1 MVVELLAAGASKAA
15 SHTLLNGSRAGKGR
29 QVLVRFF
36 FAALALG
43 ACSRRLGSLGRL
55 CSEGEEIQERSV
67 RVARVRRVQQE
78 KPMKNGA
85 TPAALGFAK
94 WPFGSREAGP
104 WLKGTVVHV
113 PKSCARCLLTARA
126 EPNAEAEDS

>member
-29 QVLVRFF
+29 QVLARFF

-85 TPAALGFAK
+85 TPLHLASQSGHLAVVRLDR
-94 WPFGSREAGP
+94 GSKEQWYMYPKA
-104 WLKGTVVHV
+104 V
-113 PKSCARCLLTARA
+113 PGAF
-126 EPNAEAEDS
+126 